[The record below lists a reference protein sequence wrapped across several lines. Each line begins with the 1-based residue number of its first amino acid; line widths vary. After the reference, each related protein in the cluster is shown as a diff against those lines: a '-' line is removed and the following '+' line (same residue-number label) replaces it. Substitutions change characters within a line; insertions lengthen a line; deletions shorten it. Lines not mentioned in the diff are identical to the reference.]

1 MTEVEPVNIVTL
13 NDTEYNV
20 EDMSDNGKYFVAQLG
35 EKQKETREVKF
46 KLDRLEVARKGFV
59 DLLQAEVVE

>member
-35 EKQKETREVKF
+35 EIQKETREVKF